1 MLFQLGEIMYKGHA
15 SNDADRSLCSLEF
28 SCSNRCMIIPDGNK
42 LLPALQKGGQLHII
56 VVSSRNNDI
65 SKIMSQVEETRVTVA
80 STTRN
85 SGSSGLKH
93 LWTIG
98 EAPESLAVEGE
109 SFFFLLISVA
119 SSSVL
124 HFSGVWL
131 CESNMNVTAAAASLG
146 SGAGQQI
153 GAHNVFVYGSLL
165 ADDVVRVLLNRV
177 PQSSPAVLHDFHRF
191 SIKGRVYPA
200 ILPVEKKSVTGRVGT
215 CSSPSPFPSVSKGF
229 HGFVLMG
236 ITNPEL
242 DILDT
247 FEDVEYDRRD
257 VEVTL
262 VESSKKLRAA
272 AYVWSN
278 SSDPNLY
285 GEWDFKEWTRKHM
298 EDFIKMTA
306 GFIEELEL
314 PDSKTRVTTYE
325 TFYQKNGNDSPA
337 S

>member
-1 MLFQLGEIMYKGHA
+1 
-15 SNDADRSLCSLEF
+15 
-28 SCSNRCMIIPDGNK
+28 
-42 LLPALQKGGQLHII
+42 
-56 VVSSRNNDI
+56 
-65 SKIMSQVEETRVTVA
+65 
-80 STTRN
+80 
-85 SGSSGLKH
+85 
-93 LWTIG
+93 
-98 EAPESLAVEGE
+98 
-109 SFFFLLISVA
+109 
-119 SSSVL
+119 
-124 HFSGVWL
+124 
-131 CESNMNVTAAAASLG
+131 MNVTAAAASLG

-200 ILPVEKKSVTGRVGT
+200 ILPVEKKSVTGRV
-215 CSSPSPFPSVSKGF
+215 
-229 HGFVLMG
+229 LMG

-257 VEVTL
+257 VE
-262 VESSKKLRAA
+262 ESSKKLRAA